1 MKMTKQHIAL
11 ENKSQS
17 LRGRDSFPM
26 SKNGC
31 FVLSNTMFIR
41 F

>member
-17 LRGRDSFPM
+17 LRGRDSLPM
-26 SKNGC
+26 PKNGC
-31 FVLSNTMFIR
+31 FILSNVIFI
-41 F
+41 